1 MSNPLPVLWKRLT
14 SPCRW
19 TKNHLVAY
27 LHGDL
32 SDNERHR
39 IALHLAGCPACTQQ
53 LGAFQRL
60 HAQLAEPQPETPARL
75 PESLR
80 RRAGKQVS
88 APYPNGDTMNPI
100 RNRTHEALQLAAQ
113 AAALA
118 VVVLVVVFAMRTLSR
133 PSTDPAASQ
142 PTGIAPAVE
151 PTGTPLP
158 LPTPTLIP
166 FTLDQP
172 VPVRLTFAAPESLH
186 AQYRALIDDFQRQNP
201 KITIELVSAEALV
214 GSDGLNA
221 PARLAAGADTAVYDL
236 NLGRVPPGL
245 LLDLSPW
252 MAADPDFQ
260 PADFWPRLLDAY
272 RYGEQTLALPGQV
285 TPQFLLADRDKFE
298 QAGVSLPDPNW
309 TQADFLALA
318 QALTRRKGDAV
329 EQYGFVDLTGQGKR
343 VWINEPLSAALSQ
356 GRLDTPEAAAVLQ
369 WYADLD
375 TRHHVMPFLTSGVN
389 PIERDQKLI
398 EQGQAAMWSDSL
410 YNYLYYRGQGRRIV
424 LLPFPVES
432 EAAVPVY
439 MKGYFARSGLLYP
452 QAAWRWLSFLSRQ
465 ILAIGPG
472 DVMMDLPA
480 RRSTAGQMDYW
491 AAFDA
496 ETQAA
501 LKAAAERLSI
511 TGQQFEGPAVYLYL
525 AGDEL
530 RVGNQTATEVVA
542 AAQDA
547 YNRQQSQA
555 QSAATSTPLPV
566 SAASEVPGE
575 WSQVITAT
583 PQPTHITFY
592 NTLTDPATLGDWIQ
606 AFKLEHPE
614 IQVEPFTDFYQAESA
629 DCYAGSTTL
638 QAQSLQALAAADPTF
653 STGNYYQSLLE
664 PFQSGGELFGLPA
677 KAMARVIR
685 FNPAL
690 FDAAGLPYPNAN
702 WTLDDFLAAAQALTK
717 DTPQGKQ
724 WGYVPQLGEAGDL
737 PVFVAA
743 QGGRLFDKDGWPRF
757 SEPDVV
763 TAVQWYVDLAKRHQ
777 VMPLFDDSR
786 TGSVDPH
793 NGQARQQLIE
803 SGRAAMWNEYYYGRS
818 ALDPYQPHPGGF
830 APMPAGVN
838 RATDYLYDGLMISEK
853 NSQPQACW
861 EWIKFISRQSFAAQG
876 LPAWQSL
883 PDQPP
888 APTAVPPASAGKP
901 TADPARLAEVNALEQ
916 VYLTNTWD
924 AYVWNHADFWA
935 TQDLLR
941 KLSGYLFSDLSVEE
955 ALAKA
960 QQEYLSVTPTPL
972 PQP

>member
-1 MSNPLPVLWKRLT
+1 MPTPLADLWKRLT

-19 TKNHLVAY
+19 AENRLAAY

-32 SDNERHR
+32 SPAERR
-39 IALHLAGCPACTQQ
+39 RLESHLASCPACTQR
-53 LGAFQRL
+53 LAAFQRI
-60 HAQLAEPQPETPARL
+60 HARLAAAAPVESAPL

-88 APYPNGDTMNPI
+88 ATYPNGDTMNPV
-100 RNRTHEALQLAAQ
+100 RNRTHETLQLAAQ
-113 AAALA
+113 AVGLA
-118 VVVLVVVFAMRTLSR
+118 VVVLIVVFAMRTLSR
-133 PSTDPAASQ
+133 PTTGA
-142 PTGIAPAVE
+142 PTGAPVGAPTGPAPAGVE

-158 LPTPTLIP
+158 VSTPTLVP
-166 FTLDQP
+166 LALNQP
-172 VPVRLTFAAPESLH
+172 VETTLTFAAPESLH
-186 AQYRALIDDFQRQNP
+186 AQYRALIEEFQRQNP
-201 KITIELVSAEALV
+201 RITIELISAEALV
-214 GSDGLNA
+214 GSDSLNA
-221 PARLAAGADTAVYDL
+221 PARLMAGADTAVYDL
-236 NLGRVPPGL
+236 NLGHTPPGL
-245 LLDLSPW
+245 LLDLAPW

-260 PADFWPRLLDAY
+260 PADFWPRLLETY
-272 RYGEQTLALPGQV
+272 RYGEQTLALPGQA
-285 TPQFLLADRDKFE
+285 TPQFLLADQDKFE
-298 QAGVSLPDPNW
+298 QAGVALPGPNW
-309 TQADFLALA
+309 TQAEFLALA
-318 QALTRRKGDAV
+318 QALTRRNRDRV

-343 VWINEPLSAALSQ
+343 VWINEPLRDALSQ
-356 GRLDTPEAAAVLQ
+356 GRLDTPEAAAALQ

-375 TRHHVMPFLTSGVN
+375 IRHHVMPFLTSGVN

-410 YNYLYYRGQGRRIV
+410 YNYLYYRQQGRKIA

-439 MKGYFARSGLLYP
+439 MKGYFARAGLPYP
-452 QAAWRWLSFLSRQ
+452 QAAWQWLSFLSRQ

-472 DVMMDLPA
+472 DVVMDLPA
-480 RRSTAGQMDYW
+480 RRSTAERMDYW
-491 AAFDA
+491 TAFDA
-496 ETQAA
+496 ETQAV
-501 LKAAAERLSI
+501 LKTAAERLSI

-530 RVGNQTATEVVA
+530 RVGNQTAAEAVA

-555 QSAATSTPLPV
+555 QNAATSTPLPV
-566 SAASEVPGE
+566 SAATEVPAG
-575 WSQVITAT
+575 WSPVIPPT
-583 PQPTHITFY
+583 PQPTRITFY

-606 AFKLEHPE
+606 AFELEHPE
-614 IQVEPFTDFYQAESA
+614 IQVEPFTDFYQAENA
-629 DCYAGSTTL
+629 DCYAGSTIL
-638 QAQSLQALAAADPTF
+638 QAQSLQALVEADPSF

-677 KAMARVIR
+677 KAIARVIR

-702 WTLDDFLAAAQALTK
+702 WTLDDFLTAAQALTQ

-743 QGGRLFDKDGWPRF
+743 QGARLFDENGWPRF

-763 TAVQWYVDLAKRHQ
+763 AAVQWYVDLGKRYQ

-786 TGSVDPH
+786 TGSVDPY

-818 ALDPYQPHPGGF
+818 ALVPYQPYPGGF
-830 APMPAGVN
+830 APMPVGVK
-838 RATDYLYDGLMISEK
+838 RATDYLYDGLKISEK
-853 NSQPQACW
+853 NSRPQACW
-861 EWIKFISRQSFAAQG
+861 EWIKFLSRQSFAAQG
-876 LPAWQSL
+876 LPAWQGAL
-883 PDQPP
+883 VEPP
-888 APTAVPPASAGKP
+888 APAGQPPI
-901 TADPARLAEVNALEQ
+901 DPARLAEVNALEQ

-935 TQDLLR
+935 TQDILR
-941 KLSGYLFSDLSVEE
+941 KLSGYLFSDLNVKE
-955 ALAKA
+955 ALARA
-960 QQEYLSVTPTPL
+960 QQDYLSATPTPL
-972 PQP
+972 P